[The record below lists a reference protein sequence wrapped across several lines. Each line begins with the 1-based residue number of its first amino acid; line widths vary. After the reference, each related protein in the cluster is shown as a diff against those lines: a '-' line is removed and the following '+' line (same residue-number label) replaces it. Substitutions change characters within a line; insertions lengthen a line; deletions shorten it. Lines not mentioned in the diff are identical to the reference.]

1 MPEKGTLGEGKK
13 TDQEIVCVCEF
24 LRMRGSAR
32 VSERDISEWERE
44 IEQEEREKGEGL
56 SDQEILWNLTRFEN
70 PFQMFKT

>member
-1 MPEKGTLGEGKK
+1 MPEKGTLGEEKK

-32 VSERDISEWERE
+32 VSEREISEWERE